1 MTTSKIAIIITAAGS
16 STRIGGGIKKE
27 FLPYKNGTVLSA
39 SAKSFF
45 KACKNHIITDFIIT
59 TQKNGIDESKNAIFC
74 DSELSSLLEQNKNL
88 SIKSSTS

>member
-39 SAKSFF
+39 CAKSFF
-45 KACKNHIITDFIIT
+45 KACKNI
-59 TQKNGIDESKNAIFC
+59 
-74 DSELSSLLEQNKNL
+74 
-88 SIKSSTS
+88 

>member
-1 MTTSKIAIIITAAGS
+1 MMIQTMTLMTTSKIAIIITAAGS

-27 FLPYKNGTVLSA
+27 FLPYENGTVLSA

-59 TQKNGIDESKNAIFC
+59 TQKNGIDESKNAIKIF
-74 DSELSSLLEQNKNL
+74 LSNL
-88 SIKSSTS
+88 